1 MKIPVGDFGFQ
12 APGSYLR
19 PDIPLGP
26 QPGAALSEIG
36 ATGQKI
42 SRELGQEEALQAH
55 QQYTEAHRQRLE
67 NEQLAREAKRA
78 EAMTIHARAQNAL
91 ADAHDQLV
99 NGITDGSVRSTKR
112 RRSGRTPR
120 RRSSTST

>member
-67 NEQLAREAKRA
+67 TSSSPA
-78 EAMTIHARAQNAL
+78 
-91 ADAHDQLV
+91 
-99 NGITDGSVRSTKR
+99 
-112 RRSGRTPR
+112 RRSAPR
-120 RRSSTST
+120 R